1 MMEASHRRTQYVRR
15 GVGEKIGPLHCHQRM
30 AYPPRMM
37 LWSCISPQGTGRLY
51 RVIGSMNSGQYC
63 QVISNCLL
71 PQAESWFVQSPWV
84 FQQDN
89 APCHK
94 SHISI
99 NHMQQNGINLLQWPP
114 NSPDLNPIETAWALL
129 KREVHATTETIDTLW
144 DQSCD
149 VWNNS
154 ITLKN
159 FCANI
164 PSSMCKRVK
173 EVLKTKGGHTSY

>member
-15 GVGEKIGPLHCHQRM
+15 DVGEKIGPLHCHQRL
-30 AYPPRMM
+30 AYPPHMM

-63 QVISNCLL
+63 QAISNCLL
-71 PQAESWFVQSPWV
+71 PQAESPWV

-89 APCHK
+89 GPCHK

-114 NSPDLNPIETAWALL
+114 NSPDMNPIETAWSQQKPLTHFGIS
-129 KREVHATTETIDTLW
+129 HATCGII
-144 DQSCD
+144 Q
-149 VWNNS
+149 
-154 ITLKN
+154 
-159 FCANI
+159 
-164 PSSMCKRVK
+164 
-173 EVLKTKGGHTSY
+173 